1 MAAIDISIED
11 PTSEDVVA
19 LLERHLAFAQEVT
32 PAGGVFALD
41 LDALRAPSITFFCAR
56 ADGTLVGI
64 AALQEL
70 DADHGEIKSMHTTT
84 EARGRGVGRAVV
96 THLIEVARSR
106 GYRRVSLET
115 GNFDAFRPA
124 RALYA
129 SCGFEPCAPYG
140 GYVDST
146 TSACMTIDLDP
157 TAI

>member
-1 MAAIDISIED
+1 MATIEISVED
-11 PTSEDVVA
+11 PTSPDVVV
-19 LLERHLAFAQEVT
+19 LLERHLAFAREVT

-56 ADGTLVGI
+56 SHGTLVGI

-70 DADHGEIKSMHTTT
+70 DADHGEIKSMHTGY
-84 EARGRGVGRAVV
+84 EARERGVGRALV

-115 GNFDAFRPA
+115 GNFDAFGPA

-140 GYVDST
+140 DYVDST